1 MKTLEKVSD
10 FVGKYMA
17 AIVIVVAAGALFFP
31 GPFSVVKTS
40 WVNTLLGIVMFG
52 MGLTLKPN
60 DFKVVFSRP
69 KDVIVGCVA
78 QFTLMPFLAWVL
90 TMVFH
95 LPTELA
101 IGVILVGTCPGGTSS
116 NVMTYL
122 SKGDVALSVGM
133 TAVSTVLAPVLT
145 PLLTLLY
152 AGQRVDVNP
161 VNMFL
166 SIVKVVLVPIVLGF
180 VVNHFFHEFTQQAVR
195 VLPLVSTT
203 AIVLIICAVVS
214 ANSAKIMTSGLLI
227 LVVVVLHNLLGYLT
241 GYAVGKALKLDSTKC
256 RAISIE
262 VGMQNSGLATSLAAA
277 HFAQYPLATIPG
289 AVFSVWLY
297 AESSVYSRSFLWFCK
312 AKDQSPAVNGLLA
325 LVFCRGFSISF
336 CCGSMPFQQAVLLL
350 VNVDSGNAIDHSTVH
365 QALSGGHV
373 SSIADGQG
381 AVCRQ
386 QVCGIDLGGAS
397 INGHLQFCAVLLA
410 GLSRRQIGYLTEID
424 QLILD
429 IHFVLG
435 RLLLDHVD
443 GNDALIINFPV
454 LGADEVVALSSCR
467 LVCQDGGK
475 AHGSCQSRNL
485 DDDIAKDHTST
496 GAEILQLHITLC
508 AGIRGLL
515 VRAARQNTSSSHGQ
529 SRNAC
534 TLQKATTRD
543 VRHKNQP
550 HNLFCSPKLYHRAA
564 YHYIIPPP
572 VLLCQGILQT
582 SPGSPAPFLCCPP
595 EALPGTLFSQN
606 KPTSAAKMRFF
617 KF

>member
-17 AIVIVVAAGALFFP
+17 AIVIVVAALSLLFP
-31 GPFSVVKTS
+31 GTFSVVKTA

-52 MGLTLKPN
+52 MGPLKPE

-69 KDVIVGCVA
+69 KDVIIGCIA
-78 QFTLMPFLAWVL
+78 QFTLMPFLAWAL
-90 TMVFH
+90 TQVFH

-133 TAVSTVLAPVLT
+133 TAVSTVLAPILT

-166 SIVKVVLVPIVLGF
+166 SIVKVVLVPIALGF

-289 AVFSVWLY
+289 AVFSVWH
-297 AESSVYSRSFLWFCK
+297 
-312 AKDQSPAVNGLLA
+312 N
-325 LVFCRGFSISF
+325 IS
-336 CCGSMPFQQAVLLL
+336 GAVLA
-350 VNVDSGNAIDHSTVH
+350 NFYART
-365 QALSGGHV
+365 
-373 SSIADGQG
+373 ADKQ
-381 AVCRQ
+381 
-386 QVCGIDLGGAS
+386 
-397 INGHLQFCAVLLA
+397 
-410 GLSRRQIGYLTEID
+410 
-424 QLILD
+424 
-429 IHFVLG
+429 
-435 RLLLDHVD
+435 
-443 GNDALIINFPV
+443 
-454 LGADEVVALSSCR
+454 
-467 LVCQDGGK
+467 
-475 AHGSCQSRNL
+475 
-485 DDDIAKDHTST
+485 
-496 GAEILQLHITLC
+496 
-508 AGIRGLL
+508 
-515 VRAARQNTSSSHGQ
+515 
-529 SRNAC
+529 
-534 TLQKATTRD
+534 
-543 VRHKNQP
+543 
-550 HNLFCSPKLYHRAA
+550 
-564 YHYIIPPP
+564 
-572 VLLCQGILQT
+572 
-582 SPGSPAPFLCCPP
+582 
-595 EALPGTLFSQN
+595 
-606 KPTSAAKMRFF
+606 
-617 KF
+617 